1 MTPGGFPHSDIL
13 GSQVGC
19 HLPEAFRRLPRPSSA
34 PLAKAFTV
42 CPLRLG
48 NTKTLKLL
56 TRCSRPLCSSQETTP
71 HPHHQRNRA
80 DHAGEDQPH
89 TPPLPEGNSQ
99 GCVQPHNSIACLH
112 LKPTTPLLVPDLL
125 ESRSYWSRS
134 PPAKCLFVDVPPLSN
149 HPHHT
154 RVSRQ
159 PPIIGVAP

>member
-89 TPPLPEGNSQ
+89 TPHQPEDQ
-99 GCVQPHNSIACLH
+99 CQDCVQPHNSIACLH
-112 LKPTTPLLVPDLL
+112 LKPTMTTAR
-125 ESRSYWSRS
+125 SRPTRGRTRAGHRRRS
-134 PPAKCLFVDVPPLSN
+134 ASSLMF
-149 HPHHT
+149 HP
-154 RVSRQ
+154 
-159 PPIIGVAP
+159 

>member
-19 HLPEAFRRLPRPSSA
+19 HLPEAYRRLLRPSSA
-34 PLAKAFTV
+34 PRAQAFTV

-71 HPHHQRNRA
+71 HPPQHPHRA
-80 DHAGEDQPH
+80 TVTREDQPH
-89 TPPLPEGNSQ
+89 KPPKG
-99 GCVQPHNSIACLH
+99 GRVQPHNPIACLH
-112 LKPTTPLLVPDLL
+112 LKPSSHHTFQTPEEVVLAQ
-125 ESRSYWSRS
+125 SRRTV
-134 PPAKCLFVDVPPLSN
+134 KCRFVDVPPLSN

-154 RVSRQ
+154 RASRR